1 MHEIQVLWK
10 GIRLHSSLNSIPLL
24 LRGAILL
31 VASDIPAARKLC
43 VSKVHSAERGCSK
56 CFESFPGS
64 VKTERDFSGFD
75 RDHWPRQCNN
85 LHRRYAQMV
94 KKAPNKTKHAKLAT
108 RYGCYFSVLLELE
121 YFDAV
126 LFTVTDPMNDLFLGN
141 AKRMFQLWL
150 EKDLLTKSKLKLSV
164 WMLEPVLE
172 DYHVKLPLAMEG
184 IKLRSGTTGQ

>member
-1 MHEIQVLWK
+1 
-10 GIRLHSSLNSIPLL
+10 
-24 LRGAILL
+24 
-31 VASDIPAARKLC
+31 
-43 VSKVHSAERGCSK
+43 
-56 CFESFPGS
+56 
-64 VKTERDFSGFD
+64 
-75 RDHWPRQCNN
+75 
-85 LHRRYAQMV
+85 MV

>member
-24 LRGAILL
+24 HRGAILL
-31 VASDIPAARKLC
+31 AASDIPAARKLC
-43 VSKVHSAERGCSK
+43 GFKVHSAERGCSK

-64 VKTERDFSGFD
+64 VKTGRDFSGFD
-75 RDHWPRQCNN
+75 RDHWPRRCNN

-126 LFTVTDPMNDLFLGN
+126 LFTVTDPMNNLFLGT

-150 EKDLLTKSKLKLSV
+150 DKDLLTKSKLKLSV

-172 DYHVKLPLAMEG
+172 DYHVKLPLTMEV
-184 IKLRSGTTGQ
+184 IKLCSGRTGQ